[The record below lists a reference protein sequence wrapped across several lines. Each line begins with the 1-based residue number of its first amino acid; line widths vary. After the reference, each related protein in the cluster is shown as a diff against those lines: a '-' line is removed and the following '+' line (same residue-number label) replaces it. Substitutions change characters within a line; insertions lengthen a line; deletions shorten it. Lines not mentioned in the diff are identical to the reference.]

1 MTDKNV
7 SIWKVEE
14 FLIDNLKELPIGN
27 GKFKIKAECSMQE
40 LLEKFE
46 NYMKVEEVDLCKEEE
61 RIWKDFNMGE
71 RHLSK
76 NDLEKIS
83 KYFFELGLKAQKGEE
98 V

>member
-27 GKFKIKAECSMQE
+27 SKFKIKAECSMQE

-46 NYMKVEEVDLCKEEE
+46 NYMK
-61 RIWKDFNMGE
+61 GE
-71 RHLSK
+71 L
-76 NDLEKIS
+76 
-83 KYFFELGLKAQKGEE
+83 
-98 V
+98 

>member
-1 MTDKNV
+1 MTEKNV

-46 NYMKVEEVDLCKEEE
+46 NYMK
-61 RIWKDFNMGE
+61 GE
-71 RHLSK
+71 K
-76 NDLEKIS
+76 
-83 KYFFELGLKAQKGEE
+83 